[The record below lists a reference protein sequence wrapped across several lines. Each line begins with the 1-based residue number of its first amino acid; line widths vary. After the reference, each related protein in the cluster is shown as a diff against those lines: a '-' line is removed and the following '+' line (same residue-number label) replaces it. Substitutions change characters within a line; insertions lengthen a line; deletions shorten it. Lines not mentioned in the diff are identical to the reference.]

1 MSNELSEWNGGGSP
15 RPVLRPIARVSPA
28 IPLAGMAFREGRRHP
43 VLLAAAFAAIAFAAL
58 MLGLSAPKKY
68 TSTASVRVQEESIIQ
83 PLMKGRAMSTT
94 VVDHAGIARE
104 IAFGQQVLDA
114 VIRAGGWPRD
124 AMTAVEIER
133 LRDQIAA
140 RTEIYNPRQ
149 NNNLI
154 KISYADGD
162 PQRARRVAQ
171 QFADSIIAVNLK
183 SKAAESR
190 TAYEFIDA
198 QTRQYEKDLG
208 EAESAL
214 AGYYREHPDALP
226 GTSESSSRRIS
237 ELQRETDRARMD
249 AIDQRAQASA
259 LQSHL
264 SRENSIGNTGAR
276 AIQIQQQL
284 ANLQKELD
292 TLSLNYTEQHPDV
305 RRIRSQMGD
314 LRNELQRERRNPS
327 PALSAVAATA
337 TPAYS
342 DLRARLADAR
352 GRSRASAERVATA
365 ERLIAEE
372 RLRNEQLATMEGELA
387 QLQRDY
393 DTSKSL
399 YNDMVERRE
408 NARMSMLLD
417 AEHGELSFRIQ
428 EAAALPLQATGL
440 RLMYVAL
447 GGLVIAVALPA
458 LALLAWIKLDP
469 RVRTATQ
476 IESSAGLPVLG
487 SVPASYTPSRVAAI
501 RKHMMVAAALVAS
514 VPLAFALAMILR

>member
-1 MSNELSEWNGGGSP
+1 
-15 RPVLRPIARVSPA
+15 
-28 IPLAGMAFREGRRHP
+28 MALKEGRRHP
-43 VLLAAAFAAIAFAAL
+43 VLLAAAFAAIAFVAL
-58 MLGLSAPKKY
+58 MMGLSAPKKY
-68 TSTASVRVQEESIIQ
+68 TATATVRVQEESIIQ
-83 PLMKGRAMSTT
+83 PLMKGRAMTTT

-104 IAFGQQVLDA
+104 IAFGQQVLDG
-114 VIRAGGWPRD
+114 VIRAGGWPHED
-124 AMTAVEIER
+124 MSAIDVDR
-133 LRDQIAA
+133 LRDQIVA
-140 RTEIYNPRQ
+140 RTEIYNPHQ

-154 KISYADGD
+154 KISYADVD
-162 PQRARRVAQ
+162 AQRAQRVAQ
-171 QFADSIIAVNLK
+171 RIADSIIAVNLR

-198 QTRQYEKDLG
+198 QARQYEKELG

-214 AGYYREHPDALP
+214 AAYYRRHPEALP
-226 GTSESSSRRIS
+226 GTSEISSRRIG

-264 SRENSIGNTGAR
+264 GRENSLGASVR

-284 ANLQKELD
+284 ATLQKELD
-292 TLSLNYTEQHPDV
+292 TLALNYTEQHPDI
-305 RRIRSQMGD
+305 RRIRNQMGD
-314 LRNELQRERRNPS
+314 LQAELRRERSNPT
-327 PALSAVAATA
+327 PAIAAVPATA

-352 GRSRASAERVATA
+352 SRSAASAERVATA

-372 RLRNEQLATMEGELA
+372 RQRSEQLALMEGELA

-393 DTSKSL
+393 DTSKVL
-399 YNDMVERRE
+399 YNDMIERRE

-447 GGLVIAVALPA
+447 GGLMLAVALPV
-458 LALLAWIKLDP
+458 LALLAWVKLDP
-469 RVRTATQ
+469 RIRTASQ
-476 IESSAGLPVLG
+476 IESSIGLPVLG
-487 SVPASYTPSRVAAI
+487 SVPMSYTPSRTAQV
-501 RKHMMVAAALVAS
+501 RKRLTIAAALVAS